1 MTICKYKIT
10 ILLDK
15 KNNWLH
21 PYILDCKS
29 FNNSIKYQFT
39 ISFDPDSIKNQ
50 DIVFILGYTR
60 ILSNDFLKK
69 NSLNLVV
76 HESKLPQGKGFSPM
90 QWQMLAGINKIPV
103 SLVEAVNKIDSGD
116 IYYEELIDLSGT
128 ELYEEW
134 RNKQAK
140 ATLKMMEKFLDQY
153 PNMQIKKQVG
163 EETFYKKREKK
174 DGELDVDK
182 SIKQQF
188 NLLRTGNNEE
198 WPSFF
203 ILEGKKFIIKIYEED
218 I

>member
-21 PYILDCKS
+21 PYILNCKY

-60 ILSNDFLKK
+60 ILSNDFLKQ

-76 HESKLPQGKGFSPM
+76 HESKLPKGKGFSPM
-90 QWQMLAGINKIPV
+90 QWQILAGINKIPV

-116 IYYEELIDLSGT
+116 IYYEELIELSGI

-134 RNKQAK
+134 RNKQAN
-140 ATLKMMEKFLDQY
+140 ATLIMMEKFLDEY

-188 NLLRTGNNEE
+188 NLLRIGNNEE